1 MLREDH
7 RYIGFRGKINNSFLV
22 HMQKLDNRPQ
32 HKTAPKI
39 RRQKQTY
46 IDTNTY
52 SIEQTHMSKIRH
64 KHSYTLHFT
73 SKLAH
78 ENTLT
83 YRQALKIKHTP
94 THTKP
99 HKCVAQH
106 TYAITYTVFAI
117 LFNKQ
122 SVTKRRLQRGYFAC
136 TVEYGWVCLERRW
149 IFIGIQ
155 FMRHFLELVRQE
167 TLESVN
173 SKYNLLWR
181 DKHTASAG
189 A

>member
-1 MLREDH
+1 MCMNMYRYIHVYTSELYMYTKNHMYIYMGKYVNTSTQIRVHILQSANCRMLREDH

-136 TVEYGWVCLERRW
+136 TVEYG
-149 IFIGIQ
+149 
-155 FMRHFLELVRQE
+155 
-167 TLESVN
+167 
-173 SKYNLLWR
+173 
-181 DKHTASAG
+181 
-189 A
+189 